1 MRPLHNYF
9 ERQLWTFWGTHPGE
23 ANGPLW
29 RVNPELLEA
38 VRPSFQDLESKL
50 VDGSKSSYQRAKRGY
65 AKVSFTTNN
74 FLMAGTSHLTTAQLW
89 LYNGTTWIPKKQM
102 DLAMPITLEA
112 ISKMGVSPHGGV
124 AGRLIFLPD
133 FYIPKI

>member
-1 MRPLHNYF
+1 MSKAAQGFSLRRTERPLHNYF

-65 AKVSFTTNN
+65 AKVSQIVLRKRPFHKPQALSSEAARRKPAENAAHRARSVARQQKGHLWMETN
-74 FLMAGTSHLTTAQLW
+74 
-89 LYNGTTWIPKKQM
+89 
-102 DLAMPITLEA
+102 
-112 ISKMGVSPHGGV
+112 
-124 AGRLIFLPD
+124 
-133 FYIPKI
+133 